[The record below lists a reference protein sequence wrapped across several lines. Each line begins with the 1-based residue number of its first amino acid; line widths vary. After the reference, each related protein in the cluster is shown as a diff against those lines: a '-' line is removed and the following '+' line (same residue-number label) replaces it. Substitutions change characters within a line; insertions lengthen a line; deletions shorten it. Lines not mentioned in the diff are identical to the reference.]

1 MGDMDGE
8 TSKDII
14 ICIYKDYRMNEKKTN
29 RNSNIELLR
38 IIAMI
43 LIVIS
48 HYSVFSQADIDG
60 MSLGFNKFLL
70 DSTNYGLVGV
80 ALLEIIIGYY
90 LIELDFK
97 TKRVVNII
105 NIIA

>member
-1 MGDMDGE
+1 
-8 TSKDII
+8 
-14 ICIYKDYRMNEKKTN
+14 MNEKKTN

-60 MSLGFNKFLL
+60 NSLGFNKFLL
-70 DSTNYGLVGV
+70 DSTNYGLVGGW
-80 ALLEIIIGYY
+80 LCL
-90 LIELDFK
+90 K
-97 TKRVVNII
+97 S
-105 NIIA
+105 

>member
-1 MGDMDGE
+1 M
-8 TSKDII
+8 SKDII
-14 ICIYKDYRMNEKKTN
+14 IFIYKDYRMNEKKTN

-70 DSTNYGLVGV
+70 DSTTYGLVGGGFV
-80 ALLEIIIGYY
+80 
-90 LIELDFK
+90 
-97 TKRVVNII
+97 
-105 NIIA
+105 